1 METQKQ
7 DNSYLEIGIAVALV
21 TLAAVARLLPHLPNA
36 TPIAAMALFG
46 GAILPKKWGWILP
59 VVAMLAT
66 DAILGWY
73 TLPIM
78 AAVYGSFILT
88 NLIGTAVR
96 PKLNISTVLGG
107 SLAGSLLFFTLT
119 NFAVW
124 AWTPMYQP
132 TLSGLVTCYAAA
144 LLFFRNTVVGDLGYT
159 VAIFGTYA
167 VAMQF
172 ASHVRLTHRVS

>member
-7 DNSYLEIGIAVALV
+7 DNSYLEIGIAVTLVALAALV
-21 TLAAVARLLPHLPNA
+21 RLVPHLPNA

-78 AAVYGSFILT
+78 VAVYGSFILT

-96 PKLNISTVLGG
+96 SKLNVSTVLGG

-132 TLSGLVTCYAAA
+132 TIAGLVACYVAA
-144 LLFFRNTVVGDLGYT
+144 LPFFRNTVMGDLGYT

-167 VAMQF
+167 IAVQLV
-172 ASHVRLTHRVS
+172 SHVRLTHRVS